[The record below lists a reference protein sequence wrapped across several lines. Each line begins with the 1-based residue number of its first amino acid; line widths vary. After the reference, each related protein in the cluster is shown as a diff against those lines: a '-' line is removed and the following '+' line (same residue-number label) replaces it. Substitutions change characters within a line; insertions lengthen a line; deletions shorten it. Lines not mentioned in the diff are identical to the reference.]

1 MNDEAIAAELQGHL
15 YEEGEEE
22 EEEVSDSESIT
33 SSISRFSIPDIESLI
48 ENNDVNGVK
57 ETLAKMELMNLR
69 IEHNIKNAKD
79 WLVKTFTVKKQNI
92 TIGIDLGDKGSIIK
106 VKVSTTS
113 TYKDIR
119 RKAWDENSERLIKL
133 GYTRTSFEM
142 ATTFDMEYGKE
153 RLSHHPRA
161 PLSKWKMIEGD
172 VLRLVPKD
180 ELTKKRIT
188 KKQKALSEA
197 MSKRDDKKHK
207 DNKKDDEKKDDEKK
221 GTKGASQSH
230 GQA

>member
-1 MNDEAIAAELQGHL
+1 MMKRLPRSCRVIFMKKRRKRKS
-15 YEEGEEE
+15 
-22 EEEVSDSESIT
+22 SDSESVI

-57 ETLAKMELMNLR
+57 EALAKMELLNLR

-79 WLVKTFTVKKQNI
+79 WLVKTFTVSKKQNI
-92 TIGIDLGDKGSIIK
+92 TIGIDLGDKGSFIK

-153 RLSHHPRA
+153 RLSQHPRA

-188 KKQKALSEA
+188 KKQQALSEA
-197 MSKRDDKKHK
+197 MGKRDDKKHK

-221 GTKGASQSH
+221 GTKGTSSSS
-230 GQA
+230 GYPK